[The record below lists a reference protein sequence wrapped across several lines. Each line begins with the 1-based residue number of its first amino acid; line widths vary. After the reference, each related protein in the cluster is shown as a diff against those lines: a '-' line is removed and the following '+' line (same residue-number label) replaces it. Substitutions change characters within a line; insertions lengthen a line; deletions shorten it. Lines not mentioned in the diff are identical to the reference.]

1 MTNNDLKKMVNYF
14 YQLSTFALTMQ
25 DELQDLASEEWSK
38 ISCDLLQVSQEM
50 NKLITTQVVGK
61 LCR

>member
-25 DELQDLASEEWSK
+25 DEMQEVASEEWNK
-38 ISCDLLQVSQEM
+38 IACDLLQVSQEM